1 MNDNDTTDARN
12 NDDTYKLFIY
22 NGAFYK
28 IPEEYKFTKTTSK
41 EFWNLY
47 YFGAPVITLGLYDY

>member
-41 EFWNLY
+41 EF
-47 YFGAPVITLGLYDY
+47 